1 MVLFEINYFS
11 NVLGINTKLNVLLPQ
26 QKANEIDSKD
36 VFNKSGYPVLYLL
49 HGMGNDESIWMR
61 RTSIERYASQYG
73 FAVVMPTTQL
83 G

>member
-36 VFNKSGYPVLYLL
+36 VFNKDGYPVLYLL

-61 RTSIERYASQYG
+61 RTSI
-73 FAVVMPTTQL
+73 
-83 G
+83 